1 MLLLIGWC
9 NRCAF
14 EIGYYGRLTAS
25 SIDYTN
31 SDRLVYAPVRAEPA
45 EPARARAGV
54 VMAPATVVDVSIGGG
69 PPSRIQFVIG
79 CSDRCC
85 M

>member
-1 MLLLIGWC
+1 M
-9 NRCAF
+9 
-14 EIGYYGRLTAS
+14 
-25 SIDYTN
+25 
-31 SDRLVYAPVRAEPA
+31 YAPVRAEPA

-54 VMAPATVVDVSIGGG
+54 VMAPATVADVNIAGLL
-69 PPSRIQFVIG
+69 PSRIQFVIG